1 MVICLCRDRREVTRY
16 TMSRVGKNPINI
28 PSGVDVK
35 LQGNLITVKGPKGEL
50 KWNFSSGMRVD
61 VQDKNIVVERPSDT
75 KQFRALHGTTR
86 SIIANMVNGISTGY
100 EKVLEING
108 VGYRAQ
114 VQGQKINFIL
124 GYSHP
129 IEFQLPEGITAEVDK
144 KQVLL
149 TLRGIDKHLIGQ
161 VAANIRSLRPP
172 NVYKGKGIRFAG
184 EVIKLK
190 VGKAGK

>member
-1 MVICLCRDRREVTRY
+1 
-16 TMSRVGKNPINI
+16 MSRVGKNPINI
-28 PSGVDVK
+28 PAGVDVK

-50 KWNFSSGMRVD
+50 KWNAPEGM
-61 VQDKNIVVERPSDT
+61 NISVKDNTLTVERPSDT
-75 KQFRALHGTTR
+75 KQFRSLHGTTR
-86 SIIANMVNGISTGY
+86 SIIANLVTGTSAGY

-114 VQGQKINFIL
+114 VQGQKINFTL

-129 IEFQLPEGITAEVDK
+129 IEFELPQGISAEVDK
-144 KQVLL
+144 KQTVL

-161 VAANIRSLRPP
+161 VSANIRSLRPP

-184 EVIKLK
+184 EIIKLK
-190 VGKAGK
+190 VGKSGK